1 MLNVVAIA
9 GYRSLRNIVVPLR
22 GLNLITGANGSG
34 KSNFY
39 RALRLLGDIA
49 QDRVIPSIAQEGGL
63 GSTLWA
69 GPETIARSVVRGDH
83 PLEGTVRTGPVSLRL
98 GYSSTDFGYLIDLG
112 LPSPV
117 KFTQFTNDPEI
128 KREQVWFG
136 ARPRPSTLWVDR
148 WQATAKLKDEAGG
161 WQLVDDDVQTYDS
174 VVTRLSELFRLR
186 DAIRRWRFYDHFRT
200 DADAPSRKLQIATH
214 TPVLN
219 ADGRDLPSA
228 IQTIFERAEKESVDS
243 AVDDAFPGSTI
254 AIRSDGPHMLLD
266 MKQPGLLRPLSTA
279 ELSDGT
285 LRYLLWVAA
294 LLTMR
299 PPELMVLNEPE
310 TSLHPDLLPALARL
324 IGRAARQ
331 AQVIVVSHAPPLI
344 AALTQQPGCHHVELV
359 KEHGETVARLPETV
373 DPEET
378 LWKWPKR

>member
-9 GYRSLRNIVVPLR
+9 GYRSLRNIAIPLR

-39 RALRLLGDIA
+39 RALRLLGDVA

-69 GPETIARSVVRGDH
+69 GPNTIARSVVRGDH
-83 PLEGTVRTGPVSLRL
+83 PLQGTVRTAPVSLRL
-98 GYSSTDFGYLIDLG
+98 GFSSSDFGYLIDLG

-117 KFTQFTNDPEI
+117 KFTSFTNDPEI

-148 WQATAKLKDEAGG
+148 WQATAKLKDQVGQWE
-161 WQLVDDDVQTYDS
+161 LVDDDVQTYDS
-174 VVTRLSELFRLR
+174 VVTRMSELFRLR

-228 IQTIFERAEKESVDS
+228 IQTIFERTEGDAVQQ

-254 AIRSDGPHMLLD
+254 AIRPDGPHMLLE
-266 MKQPGLLRPLSTA
+266 MSQPGLLRSLSTA

-324 IGRAARQ
+324 IARAAKQ
-331 AQVIVVSHAPPLI
+331 TQVIVVSHAPPLI
-344 AALTQQPGCHHVELV
+344 AALQQQSGCHHVELV
-359 KEHGETVARLPETV
+359 KEHGETVARLPEVV

-378 LWKWPKR
+378 VWKWPKR